1 MKKIRYI
8 YTTLIVVCMCFLNF
22 VSIKAATAYIS
33 GGGTI
38 YVGDTATVT
47 VTASGGC
54 KSYTYSINS
63 SNSSVLKHVS
73 GESEPMGFSDA
84 SNTLSFE
91 AKSAGTATV
100 SFYGQVSDGVN
111 DKNVSG
117 SVTFYV
123 KERSKPSNNNGSS
136 NSGNG
141 SSSQNNNNNTPSNT
155 DTPKSEPN
163 DTTSKKKEEKKNSYS
178 SLASL
183 SVSEGKLSP
192 AFKSDTTSYKLDLPG
207 TVTSLNVK
215 ATANDSKASIS
226 GTGEKKVKPG
236 DNTIQVFCTAEDG
249 TSTAYTIK
257 AHVDEKPL
265 VFVNYDGKK
274 LGVSRA
280 NASLTKKLFEET
292 KIKIDGK
299 EVPAWKNDSLKM
311 TLLYLENGD
320 KKDFYFYDTEKQ
332 EVTSIYRPMGLLG
345 ENIAIIDVP
354 KHLQKRT
361 GMTFTTVKIDGKEM
375 PGWTYDDKAF
385 ANYALIYVMNDA
397 GDQLYYQYEKKDN
410 TLQRYSGGAALTQEA
425 YEKLLKKQEEET
437 KQLKH
442 VIYGLG
448 GACVLLLIALIIALL
463 KKRKP
468 KHFDKIDTG
477 GRILS
482 KGAEIEHKTLVKMK
496 QEDGENF

>member
-1 MKKIRYI
+1 MKRK
-8 YTTLIVVCMCFLNF
+8 LVKLFVGVCVAIVTMTAISLPKKNMFAAGLS
-22 VSIKAATAYIS
+22 VSAS
-33 GGGTI
+33 SSTI
-38 YVGDTATVT
+38 YVGESVTFTVS
-47 VTASGGC
+47 VSGGAGMVSVGGAANDSTWLENSS
-54 KSYTYSINS
+54 KSYT
-63 SNSSVLKHVS
+63 VS
-73 GESEPMGFSDA
+73 GDSVGS
-84 SNTLSFE
+84 L
-91 AKSAGTATV
+91 TV
-100 SFYGQVSDGVN
+100 SA
-111 DKNVSG
+111 SG
-117 SVTFYV
+117 TIADFNTEKDQNLSSSYTVYV

-141 SSSQNNNNNTPSNT
+141 SSSQNNYNNDDNNTSSNT
-155 DTPKSEPN
+155 DTPKNEPN
-163 DTTSKKKEEKKNSYS
+163 DTTSKKKEEKKNSDS

-192 AFKSDTTSYKLDLPG
+192 AFKTGTTSYKLDLPG
-207 TVTSLNVK
+207 TITSLNVK
-215 ATANDSKASIS
+215 ATANDSKASVS

-236 DNTIQVFCTAEDG
+236 DNTIQVVCTAEDG
-249 TSTAYTIK
+249 TSTIYTIK

-265 VFVNYDGKK
+265 VFVNYGGKK

-280 NASLTKKLFEET
+280 NVGLSKKLFKET

-354 KHLQKRT
+354 KNLQKRT

-385 ANYALIYVMNDA
+385 ADYALIYVMNDA

-425 YEKLLKKQEEET
+425 YEKLLIKQQEET
-437 KQLKH
+437 KQLKYI
-442 VIYGLG
+442 IYGLG

-468 KHFDKIDTG
+468 KHFNKIDAG
-477 GRILS
+477 GRPLS

-496 QEDGENF
+496 QDNGEDY

>member
-1 MKKIRYI
+1 MNKTKKIF
-8 YTTLIVVCMCFLNF
+8 LILSML
-22 VSIKAATAYIS
+22 IGLILP
-33 GGGTI
+33 
-38 YVGDTATVT
+38 
-47 VTASGGC
+47 
-54 KSYTYSINS
+54 INS
-63 SNSSVLKHVS
+63 STVKPGDDFSVNIGCGSVEGEVQAVGNNATISSISKMWCDRGHSISITAIAGSEGIASISLIGVDATGNSDTPNPIDYSGKTIGSSSV
-73 GESEPMGFSDA
+73 
-84 SNTLSFE
+84 
-91 AKSAGTATV
+91 
-100 SFYGQVSDGVN
+100 
-111 DKNVSG
+111 NV
-117 SVTFYV
+117 V
-123 KERSKPSNNNGSS
+123 KPSNNNGSS

-141 SSSQNNNNNTPSNT
+141 SSSQNNNNNDDNNTPSNT

-163 DTTSKKKEEKKNSYS
+163 DTTSKKKEEKKNSDS

-192 AFKSDTTSYKLDLPG
+192 AFKSGTTSYKLDLPG

-226 GTGEKKVKPG
+226 GTEEKKVKPG
-236 DNTIQVFCTAEDG
+236 DNTIQVVCTAEDG
-249 TSTAYTIK
+249 TSTTYTIK

-292 KIKIDGK
+292 KIKIGGK

-437 KQLKH
+437 KQLKY

-496 QEDGENF
+496 QDNGENF